1 MHYTNVIASLAF
13 LAVCIVSQRNL
24 AQGQPFSRVVISR
37 VNETNRILNGSKINL
52 QDASQSQLD
61 DYKKYIPLC
70 LKKSDTKF
78 RSLVGPILKIIGSII
93 GTKKRA
99 QADANDGEQNDQAE
113 VSSRTRTQDITTVVG
128 LIGKVMAKFTVTELV
143 TLRKIVESVANNGF
157 FTRPP
162 FLIALAEGVKAC
174 AAL

>member
-1 MHYTNVIASLAF
+1 MHYTNVIASLTI
-13 LAVCIVSQRNL
+13 LAVCIVSQCNL
-24 AQGQPFSRVVISR
+24 AQGKPLSRAKVDRVAETKLIVV
-37 VNETNRILNGSKINL
+37 GSKINL

-61 DYKKYIPLC
+61 DYKKYIALC
-70 LKKSDTKF
+70 LKKSDAKF
-78 RSLVGPILKIIGSII
+78 RSIVAPTIAILTKIV

-113 VSSRTRTQDITTVVG
+113 VSSRTRTQDITTIVG
-128 LIGKVMAKFTVTELV
+128 LIGKVVAKLTDTELV
-143 TLRKIVESVANNGF
+143 TIRKLTVSVADNGF

-162 FLIALAEGVKAC
+162 FLIALAVGAKGC